1 MIEAGEKWTPPAGW
15 PVITRD
21 QVKAALCA
29 PGMPFEMETAEIE
42 GVPTR
47 VWKNALPNLAVLA

>member
-1 MIEAGEKWTPPAGW
+1 MIEAGKKWTPPAGW

-47 VWKNALPNLAVLA
+47 VWKNALQDIFR